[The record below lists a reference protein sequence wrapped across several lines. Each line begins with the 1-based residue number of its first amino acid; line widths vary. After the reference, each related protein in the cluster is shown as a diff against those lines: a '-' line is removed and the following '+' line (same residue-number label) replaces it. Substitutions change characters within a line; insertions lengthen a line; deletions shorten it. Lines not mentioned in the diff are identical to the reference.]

1 MVGTNWKGI
10 GMAQRRWINL
20 QAIEL
25 RAEIVGAKN
34 AASSHAQQTHTRWT
48 DLALE
53 LSGLPTS
60 AEVWK
65 LRNLGG

>member
-25 RAEIVGAKN
+25 RVEIVGAKKRR
-34 AASSHAQQTHTRWT
+34 SSPRATKHTTWTH
-48 DLALE
+48 LALD

>member
-25 RAEIVGAKN
+25 RLEIVGAKN
-34 AASSHAQQTHTRWT
+34 AASRSRPLRGDGIHQAST
-48 DLALE
+48 AF
-53 LSGLPTS
+53 GLRGW
-60 AEVWK
+60 V
-65 LRNLGG
+65 LGC